1 MASLYERLMG
11 VNTDGR
17 PKIPVHRFCGLV
29 AEQQRTAAD
38 TGRPASVTDTTAQNV
53 IDAFGL
59 DATEQTEVT
68 DLIGAF
74 TRATRPLSSNVVHD
88 VLLCAEGG
96 VAAPYTTAQAVRSR
110 FEVPTR

>member
-11 VNTDGR
+11 DNTDGR
-17 PKIPVHRFCGLV
+17 PQLPVHQVCGMI
-29 AEQQRTAAD
+29 AEQQRTQADAA
-38 TGRPASVTDTTAQNV
+38 RPASVTDTTAANV
-53 IDAFGL
+53 IAAFGL

-74 TRATRPLSSNVVHD
+74 TRATRPLTAAIVHD
-88 VLLCAEGG
+88 VLLCASQHL
-96 VAAPYTTAQAVRSR
+96 APFTTAQAVRNR